1 MTIQIVF
8 FDGFDML
15 DALAPYE
22 VFSFASEVTGGR
34 ISVKLVTAEDHDLIP
49 SGITGLEMRAHGKLD
64 LNEDGVIV
72 LPGAAGSVDENS
84 PDSLFARVTKAAQGL
99 LGKRMIEAFSKDTL
113 TIATVCGGSMLLSFL
128 GLLKGR
134 NATTHHMGLDI
145 IKQNGANVI
154 PARVVDD
161 GKLISAGAVTSGLD
175 LAIYLVEKL
184 CGTDAALAVEQMF
197 EYERRGVVWK
207 ATDHLSV

>member
-1 MTIQIVF
+1 MNIQIVL

-34 ISVKLVTAEDHDLIP
+34 IGVKLVTAEDHDLIS
-49 SGITGLEMRAHGKLD
+49 SGIVGLEMRAHGKLD
-64 LNEDGVIV
+64 LNEEGIIV
-72 LPGAAGSVDENS
+72 LPGASGPVDEDS
-84 PDSLFARVTKAAQGL
+84 PNSLFSHVTRAAQGL
-99 LGKRMIEAFSKDTL
+99 LGKRMIEAFTKDDL

-161 GKLISAGAVTSGLD
+161 GKLISAGGVTSGID
-175 LAIYLVEKL
+175 LAMYLVEKY

-197 EYERRGVVWK
+197 EYERRGIVWK
-207 ATDHLSV
+207 ATDHLPV